1 MVTIHNILD
10 FINLLIIFCITA
22 STIDIWV
29 IISSNYSP
37 LKCIISLIN
46 LCNIGYLILLKFQP
60 KYIDTILI
68 VQNNFYILTSIIQ
81 FYSGLLMLGISTFNI
96 FLGAMCILSS
106 LYNCFF
112 VIININIAIEP
123 NREETPFGSPSLFT
137 INTNTNSN
145 INTDT
150 INKTDSSESINT
162 ITDDDSVFNN

>member
-29 IISSNYSP
+29 IISSNYSS
-37 LKCIISLIN
+37 LKFIVSLIN

-60 KYIDTILI
+60 KYIDTILV
-68 VQNNFYILTSIIQ
+68 VQNNLYILTSIIQ

-96 FLGAMCILSS
+96 FLGAICILSS

-123 NREETPFGSPSLFT
+123 NREETPFVSPSLFT
-137 INTNTNSN
+137 

-162 ITDDDSVFNN
+162 ITDED